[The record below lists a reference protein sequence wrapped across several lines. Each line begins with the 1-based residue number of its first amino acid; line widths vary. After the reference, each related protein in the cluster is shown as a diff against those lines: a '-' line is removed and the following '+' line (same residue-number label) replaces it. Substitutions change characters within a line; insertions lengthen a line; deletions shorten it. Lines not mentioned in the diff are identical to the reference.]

1 MSRFESPVSTESAHP
16 LRRPEPGGFG
26 QNRQVSL
33 PAAVLFDLDGTLLD
47 SEPLWFEAET
57 LLVGE
62 YGRPWSDEQARHL
75 VGWSLWDSATYLR
88 AQIGVDLP
96 QPVIIERLQSQVVA
110 GVVQAPPWRPGALD
124 LLAEVCAAGVPTG
137 LVTMSY
143 RQMTDAVI
151 AALPDGAF
159 TTVVSGEQVSR
170 GKPHPDPYLLAAQR
184 LGVDAGGCVAIEDSM
199 TGATSARAAGCA
211 VLVVPAA
218 VPVNPLPGV
227 TFRRSLAGMTLTGLS
242 EVLSLHQDALRQ
254 SQLAQSGSPAGSS
267 TGAAATG

>member
-1 MSRFESPVSTESAHP
+1 MTLA
-16 LRRPEPGGFG
+16 
-26 QNRQVSL
+26 L

-47 SEPLWFEAET
+47 SEPLWFAAERQ
-57 LLVGE
+57 LVEE
-62 YGRPWSDEQARHL
+62 YGHAWAPEEGEQL
-75 VGWSLWDSATYLR
+75 VGWSLWDSATFLR
-88 AQIGVDLP
+88 EQVGVDLP
-96 QPVIIERLQSQVVA
+96 QPAIIERLQSQVVT
-110 GVVQAPPWRPGALD
+110 GVVQAPPWRPGALE
-124 LLAEVCAAGVPTG
+124 LLAEVRAAGVPTG

-143 RQMTDAVI
+143 RQMTDAVT

-159 TTVVSGEQVSR
+159 TAVVSGDQVSR

-184 LGVDAGGCVAIEDSM
+184 LGVDPSGCVAIEDSM

-218 VPVNPLPGV
+218 VPIGHLPWV
-227 TFRRSLAGMTLTGLS
+227 TLRTSLVGMTLGGLC
-242 EVLSLHQDALRQ
+242 EVLHQHRDALSR